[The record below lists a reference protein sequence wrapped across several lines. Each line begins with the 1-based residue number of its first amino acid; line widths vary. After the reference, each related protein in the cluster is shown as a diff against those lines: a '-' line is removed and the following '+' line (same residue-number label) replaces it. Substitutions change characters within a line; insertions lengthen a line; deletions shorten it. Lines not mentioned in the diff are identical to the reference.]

1 MDYLREHN
9 MVESL
14 TILEK
19 EAQLSLYKYSKEVQ
33 FLRELI
39 IDGQWIDADGF
50 IKTIFE
56 NLLGGSPDNGAN
68 NSNQDAQNKSDLFNL
83 NQINFQIKKQIY
95 LELLNSND
103 LENNQNYVIELIKEM
118 ELLSISK
125 QAHFDLCNLL
135 NYPKLQ
141 NHPDYADW
149 NVPYGRFQCFDMI
162 KNMLAECH
170 SISIGSLNSDIEKR
184 RAP

>member
-9 MVESL
+9 MVETL

-83 NQINFQIKKQIY
+83 N
-95 LELLNSND
+95 
-103 LENNQNYVIELIKEM
+103 
-118 ELLSISK
+118 
-125 QAHFDLCNLL
+125 
-135 NYPKLQ
+135 
-141 NHPDYADW
+141 
-149 NVPYGRFQCFDMI
+149 
-162 KNMLAECH
+162 
-170 SISIGSLNSDIEKR
+170 
-184 RAP
+184 